1 MPIPCPHFKITIV
14 KRSQGQSAVAGAAY
28 QSGERLF
35 SEYDQKTKFYNKKK
49 ELVHAEIM
57 LPSHAPPGYADRATL
72 WNAVEAVENQWN
84 SQLARRIVLAFP
96 VEVPKEQYLSMIKE
110 YCQEQFVAKGMVA
123 DFAIHD
129 KEDGN
134 PHAHILL
141 TLRAM
146 DEHGKWL
153 PKARKVY
160 DLAENGERIRL
171 SSGNWKCH
179 KENTVD
185 WNDQKY
191 AEIWRHSWETITN
204 RYLEAA
210 GRPERVA
217 LRSFERQGIQQIPTV
232 HLGPAAHQMEKRGVE
247 TFLGNLNRDIRAAN
261 SLMQSIRSAIR
272 GLQRWIADLN
282 EKKQLLLDA
291 LEKAKEPTL
300 SDLLVDYFN
309 LRNEQR
315 SDWSGKAKLKC
326 TVRDFEEVTKPK
338 PSLPRIPIYKKNA
351 GRTFRK
357 GEGSACF
364 FCTPAALFSS
374 PQMCY
379 NSLSIRK
386 RGTRMARNRQNLN
399 IIYISDRVRE
409 ALRPIAS
416 CALTA
421 VVAPMGYGKTTAVRW
436 FLAEQAKAGAVV
448 LQASI
453 YSDNRSIFWKS
464 VQKAFAA
471 AGLTVLEGY
480 DCPADASGAALLL
493 EDLCAA
499 LGGKTPYYLFL
510 DDFHLLGDERVA
522 QFLCRLAYRLPENV
536 HLIVASRNRFLPGEQ
551 VVRLGRRLHRIEA
564 DGLRLNR
571 EELLAYTHRCGV
583 EITAAQAESLL
594 RSCEGWFSAV
604 YLNLHALAERGSLL
618 QPGSDIYAMFTA
630 AMLES
635 LPEKTRGFLAVMGLA
650 DEFTVEMARAVT
662 ALPDAEEV
670 LRALTQQN
678 AFVTRLPD
686 GVSFRF
692 HHMMKECAERLF
704 AQLPAARQTEV
715 WQRYGRWYA
724 QKAQYLHALQAFEHC
739 GDHDAALAVIEADAG
754 DLLASLS
761 PAELLQR
768 LDRCPVEALQRHPLA
783 ILVLM
788 RRMFTWQQI
797 PKMMELKALLEAA
810 VAQHPEWPA
819 AERGNLLGECDLI
832 QSFLFYND
840 ITQMSRLHRSASR
853 QMSRP
858 AVTLRNSGSWTFGSP
873 SVLMMYYR
881 APGELGKE
889 LAEMYECMPHYYKI
903 TNGHGRGAELLMNA
917 EAAYLQGAWEKAAV
931 LLERARADA
940 AGQENMTLCC
950 DFLALRLALCGKGKE
965 GYDFAA
971 KRAALLQKHDG
982 VQVHLLE
989 SIAAYFYAL
998 QGRPEQAPEL
1008 FREHKLGEVSFFGPC
1023 RPMMS
1028 LIEQQVWLA
1037 QGEYVKVI
1045 AHSEGLLRRC
1055 EAMHYGLVGLQARIQ
1070 LAAAQ
1075 LRFDQ
1080 RAEARATLA
1089 AALLDAVQD
1098 DFWVLFVEQYPA
1110 LAPLLEGEDWA
1121 ACEPRLG
1128 PFVARILPAGR
1139 AFAARLGL
1147 RAPARA
1153 PELPLTDRDREL
1165 ARLVAGRC
1173 TNKEIAAAL
1182 YLSEGT
1188 VKQYINQLY
1197 AKLDMGGD
1205 PRTRRARLAEWYQK
1219 NAPRN

>member
-1 MPIPCPHFKITIV
+1 
-14 KRSQGQSAVAGAAY
+14 
-28 QSGERLF
+28 
-35 SEYDQKTKFYNKKK
+35 
-49 ELVHAEIM
+49 
-57 LPSHAPPGYADRATL
+57 
-72 WNAVEAVENQWN
+72 
-84 SQLARRIVLAFP
+84 
-96 VEVPKEQYLSMIKE
+96 
-110 YCQEQFVAKGMVA
+110 
-123 DFAIHD
+123 
-129 KEDGN
+129 
-134 PHAHILL
+134 
-141 TLRAM
+141 
-146 DEHGKWL
+146 
-153 PKARKVY
+153 
-160 DLAENGERIRL
+160 
-171 SSGNWKCH
+171 
-179 KENTVD
+179 
-185 WNDQKY
+185 
-191 AEIWRHSWETITN
+191 
-204 RYLEAA
+204 
-210 GRPERVA
+210 
-217 LRSFERQGIQQIPTV
+217 
-232 HLGPAAHQMEKRGVE
+232 
-247 TFLGNLNRDIRAAN
+247 
-261 SLMQSIRSAIR
+261 
-272 GLQRWIADLN
+272 
-282 EKKQLLLDA
+282 
-291 LEKAKEPTL
+291 
-300 SDLLVDYFN
+300 
-309 LRNEQR
+309 
-315 SDWSGKAKLKC
+315 
-326 TVRDFEEVTKPK
+326 
-338 PSLPRIPIYKKNA
+338 
-351 GRTFRK
+351 
-357 GEGSACF
+357 
-364 FCTPAALFSS
+364 
-374 PQMCY
+374 
-379 NSLSIRK
+379 
-386 RGTRMARNRQNLN
+386 MARNRQNLN
-399 IIYISDRVRE
+399 IIYISDRMRE
-409 ALRPIAS
+409 TLRPIAS

-604 YLNLHALAERGSLL
+604 YLNLHALAERG
-618 QPGSDIYAMFTA
+618 
-630 AMLES
+630 
-635 LPEKTRGFLAVMGLA
+635 
-650 DEFTVEMARAVT
+650 
-662 ALPDAEEV
+662 
-670 LRALTQQN
+670 
-678 AFVTRLPD
+678 
-686 GVSFRF
+686 
-692 HHMMKECAERLF
+692 
-704 AQLPAARQTEV
+704 
-715 WQRYGRWYA
+715 
-724 QKAQYLHALQAFEHC
+724 
-739 GDHDAALAVIEADAG
+739 
-754 DLLASLS
+754 
-761 PAELLQR
+761 
-768 LDRCPVEALQRHPLA
+768 
-783 ILVLM
+783 
-788 RRMFTWQQI
+788 
-797 PKMMELKALLEAA
+797 
-810 VAQHPEWPA
+810 
-819 AERGNLLGECDLI
+819 NLLGECDLI

-903 TNGHGRGAELLMNA
+903 TNGHGRGAELLMDA

-1008 FREHKLGEVSFFGPC
+1008 FREHKLAEVSFFGPC

-1075 LRFDQ
+1075 LRFGQ
-1080 RAEARATLA
+1080 RAEARAALA

-1147 RAPARA
+1147 PAPA

>member
-1 MPIPCPHFKITIV
+1 
-14 KRSQGQSAVAGAAY
+14 
-28 QSGERLF
+28 
-35 SEYDQKTKFYNKKK
+35 
-49 ELVHAEIM
+49 
-57 LPSHAPPGYADRATL
+57 
-72 WNAVEAVENQWN
+72 
-84 SQLARRIVLAFP
+84 
-96 VEVPKEQYLSMIKE
+96 
-110 YCQEQFVAKGMVA
+110 
-123 DFAIHD
+123 
-129 KEDGN
+129 
-134 PHAHILL
+134 
-141 TLRAM
+141 
-146 DEHGKWL
+146 
-153 PKARKVY
+153 
-160 DLAENGERIRL
+160 
-171 SSGNWKCH
+171 
-179 KENTVD
+179 
-185 WNDQKY
+185 
-191 AEIWRHSWETITN
+191 
-204 RYLEAA
+204 
-210 GRPERVA
+210 
-217 LRSFERQGIQQIPTV
+217 
-232 HLGPAAHQMEKRGVE
+232 
-247 TFLGNLNRDIRAAN
+247 
-261 SLMQSIRSAIR
+261 
-272 GLQRWIADLN
+272 
-282 EKKQLLLDA
+282 
-291 LEKAKEPTL
+291 
-300 SDLLVDYFN
+300 
-309 LRNEQR
+309 
-315 SDWSGKAKLKC
+315 
-326 TVRDFEEVTKPK
+326 
-338 PSLPRIPIYKKNA
+338 
-351 GRTFRK
+351 
-357 GEGSACF
+357 
-364 FCTPAALFSS
+364 
-374 PQMCY
+374 
-379 NSLSIRK
+379 
-386 RGTRMARNRQNLN
+386 MARNRQNLN
-399 IIYISDRVRE
+399 IIYISDRMRE
-409 ALRPIAS
+409 TLRPIAS

-551 VVRLGRRLHRIEA
+551 VVRLGRLLHRIEA

-650 DEFTVEMARAVT
+650 DEFTVEKARAVT

-739 GDHDAALAVIEADAG
+739 GDRDAALAVIEADAG
-754 DLLASLS
+754 NLLASLS

-819 AERGNLLGECDLI
+819 TERGNLLGECDLI

-858 AVTLRNSGSWTFGSP
+858 AVTQ
-873 SVLMMYYR
+873 
-881 APGELGKE
+881 
-889 LAEMYECMPHYYKI
+889 I
-903 TNGHGRGAELLMNA
+903 
-917 EAAYLQGAWEKAAV
+917 
-931 LLERARADA
+931 
-940 AGQENMTLCC
+940 
-950 DFLALRLALCGKGKE
+950 
-965 GYDFAA
+965 
-971 KRAALLQKHDG
+971 
-982 VQVHLLE
+982 
-989 SIAAYFYAL
+989 
-998 QGRPEQAPEL
+998 
-1008 FREHKLGEVSFFGPC
+1008 
-1023 RPMMS
+1023 
-1028 LIEQQVWLA
+1028 
-1037 QGEYVKVI
+1037 
-1045 AHSEGLLRRC
+1045 
-1055 EAMHYGLVGLQARIQ
+1055 
-1070 LAAAQ
+1070 
-1075 LRFDQ
+1075 
-1080 RAEARATLA
+1080 
-1089 AALLDAVQD
+1089 
-1098 DFWVLFVEQYPA
+1098 
-1110 LAPLLEGEDWA
+1110 
-1121 ACEPRLG
+1121 
-1128 PFVARILPAGR
+1128 GR
-1139 AFAARLGL
+1139 AH
-1147 RAPARA
+1147 
-1153 PELPLTDRDREL
+1153 
-1165 ARLVAGRC
+1165 V
-1173 TNKEIAAAL
+1173 
-1182 YLSEGT
+1182 
-1188 VKQYINQLY
+1188 
-1197 AKLDMGGD
+1197 
-1205 PRTRRARLAEWYQK
+1205 
-1219 NAPRN
+1219 

>member
-1 MPIPCPHFKITIV
+1 
-14 KRSQGQSAVAGAAY
+14 
-28 QSGERLF
+28 
-35 SEYDQKTKFYNKKK
+35 
-49 ELVHAEIM
+49 
-57 LPSHAPPGYADRATL
+57 
-72 WNAVEAVENQWN
+72 
-84 SQLARRIVLAFP
+84 
-96 VEVPKEQYLSMIKE
+96 
-110 YCQEQFVAKGMVA
+110 
-123 DFAIHD
+123 
-129 KEDGN
+129 
-134 PHAHILL
+134 
-141 TLRAM
+141 
-146 DEHGKWL
+146 
-153 PKARKVY
+153 
-160 DLAENGERIRL
+160 
-171 SSGNWKCH
+171 
-179 KENTVD
+179 
-185 WNDQKY
+185 
-191 AEIWRHSWETITN
+191 
-204 RYLEAA
+204 
-210 GRPERVA
+210 
-217 LRSFERQGIQQIPTV
+217 
-232 HLGPAAHQMEKRGVE
+232 
-247 TFLGNLNRDIRAAN
+247 
-261 SLMQSIRSAIR
+261 
-272 GLQRWIADLN
+272 
-282 EKKQLLLDA
+282 
-291 LEKAKEPTL
+291 
-300 SDLLVDYFN
+300 
-309 LRNEQR
+309 
-315 SDWSGKAKLKC
+315 
-326 TVRDFEEVTKPK
+326 
-338 PSLPRIPIYKKNA
+338 
-351 GRTFRK
+351 
-357 GEGSACF
+357 
-364 FCTPAALFSS
+364 
-374 PQMCY
+374 MCY

-399 IIYISDRVRE
+399 IIYISDRMRE
-409 ALRPIAS
+409 TLRPIAS

-618 QPGSDIYAMFTA
+618 QLGSDIYAMFTA

-739 GDHDAALAVIEADAG
+739 GDRDAALAVIEADAG

-761 PAELLQR
+761 P
-768 LDRCPVEALQRHPLA
+768 
-783 ILVLM
+783 
-788 RRMFTWQQI
+788 
-797 PKMMELKALLEAA
+797 
-810 VAQHPEWPA
+810 

-903 TNGHGRGAELLMNA
+903 TNGHGQGAELLMDA

-1008 FREHKLGEVSFFGPC
+1008 FREHKLAEVSFFGPC

-1075 LRFDQ
+1075 LRFGQ
-1080 RAEARATLA
+1080 RADARAALA

-1121 ACEPRLG
+1121 VCEPRLG
-1128 PFVARILPAGR
+1128 PFMARILPAGR

-1147 RAPARA
+1147 PAPA

>member
-1 MPIPCPHFKITIV
+1 ML
-14 KRSQGQSAVAGAAY
+14 R
-28 QSGERLF
+28 
-35 SEYDQKTKFYNKKK
+35 QK
-49 ELVHAEIM
+49 
-57 LPSHAPPGYADRATL
+57 
-72 WNAVEAVENQWN
+72 
-84 SQLARRIVLAFP
+84 
-96 VEVPKEQYLSMIKE
+96 
-110 YCQEQFVAKGMVA
+110 
-123 DFAIHD
+123 
-129 KEDGN
+129 
-134 PHAHILL
+134 
-141 TLRAM
+141 
-146 DEHGKWL
+146 
-153 PKARKVY
+153 
-160 DLAENGERIRL
+160 
-171 SSGNWKCH
+171 
-179 KENTVD
+179 
-185 WNDQKY
+185 
-191 AEIWRHSWETITN
+191 
-204 RYLEAA
+204 
-210 GRPERVA
+210 PE
-217 LRSFERQGIQQIPTV
+217 
-232 HLGPAAHQMEKRGVE
+232 
-247 TFLGNLNRDIRAAN
+247 
-261 SLMQSIRSAIR
+261 
-272 GLQRWIADLN
+272 
-282 EKKQLLLDA
+282 
-291 LEKAKEPTL
+291 
-300 SDLLVDYFN
+300 
-309 LRNEQR
+309 
-315 SDWSGKAKLKC
+315 
-326 TVRDFEEVTKPK
+326 
-338 PSLPRIPIYKKNA
+338 
-351 GRTFRK
+351 
-357 GEGSACF
+357 
-364 FCTPAALFSS
+364 
-374 PQMCY
+374 
-379 NSLSIRK
+379 
-386 RGTRMARNRQNLN
+386 LN
-399 IIYISDRVRE
+399 IIYISERMRHSLQPVAR
-409 ALRPIAS
+409 S
-416 CALTA
+416 SLTA
-421 VVAPMGYGKTTAVRW
+421 VVAPMGYGKTTAINWYLNERGR
-436 FLAEQAKAGAVV
+436 EGAAV
-448 LQASI
+448 LRVSI
-453 YSDNRSIFWKS
+453 YSANRAIFWKS
-464 VQKAFAA
+464 LQKAFAQ

-480 DCPADASGAALLL
+480 ECPTDASGAALLL
-493 EDLCAA
+493 DDLCTA
-499 LGGKTPYYLFL
+499 LAGERETYLFL
-510 DDFHLLGDERVA
+510 DDFHLLRDEQA
-522 QFLCRLAYRLPENV
+522 AAFLCALANRLPGNA
-536 HLIVASRNRFLPGEQ
+536 HLVVASRNDFLPQGEIL
-551 VVRLGRRLHRIEA
+551 RLGQRLHRVGA
-564 DGLRLNR
+564 DQLRLN
-571 EELLAYTHRCGV
+571 EKELSAYVRRCGM
-583 EITAAQAESLL
+583 ELTEPQRETLL
-594 RSCEGWFSAV
+594 HSCEGWFSAI
-604 YLNLHALAERGSLL
+604 YLNLHALAERGTLL
-618 QPGSDIYAMFTA
+618 PTSSDIYAMFTA
-630 AMLES
+630 AMIES
-635 LPEKTRGFLAVMGLA
+635 LPPQRQEFLAVMGLA
-650 DEFTVEMARAVT
+650 DEFTVEMASAVT
-662 ALPDAEEV
+662 RMPDAEQV
-670 LRALTQQN
+670 LLALTRQN

-686 GVSFRF
+686 GESFRF

-704 AQLPAARQTEV
+704 AQLLAPRQAAV
-715 WQRYGRWYA
+715 WERYGRWYEA
-724 QKAQYLHALQAFEHC
+724 RRQYLPALRAYEKC
-739 GDHDAALAVIEADAG
+739 GDYDAALRVIEEDAG
-754 DLLASLS
+754 ILLASLG
-761 PAELLQR
+761 PAELLER
-768 LDRCPVEALQRHPLA
+768 LGRCPVDALKRHPLA

-903 TNGHGRGAELLMNA
+903 TNGHGQGAELLMDA
-917 EAAYLQGAWEKAAV
+917 EAAYLQGAWEKATV

-1008 FREHKLGEVSFFGPC
+1008 FREHKLAEVSFFGPC

-1055 EAMHYGLVGLQARIQ
+1055 EAMHYGLVGLQTRIQ

-1075 LRFDQ
+1075 LRFGQ
-1080 RAEARATLA
+1080 RAEARAALA

-1147 RAPARA
+1147 PAPA

-1219 NAPRN
+1219 NALRN

>member
-1 MPIPCPHFKITIV
+1 ML
-14 KRSQGQSAVAGAAY
+14 R
-28 QSGERLF
+28 
-35 SEYDQKTKFYNKKK
+35 QK
-49 ELVHAEIM
+49 
-57 LPSHAPPGYADRATL
+57 
-72 WNAVEAVENQWN
+72 
-84 SQLARRIVLAFP
+84 
-96 VEVPKEQYLSMIKE
+96 
-110 YCQEQFVAKGMVA
+110 
-123 DFAIHD
+123 
-129 KEDGN
+129 
-134 PHAHILL
+134 
-141 TLRAM
+141 
-146 DEHGKWL
+146 
-153 PKARKVY
+153 
-160 DLAENGERIRL
+160 
-171 SSGNWKCH
+171 
-179 KENTVD
+179 
-185 WNDQKY
+185 
-191 AEIWRHSWETITN
+191 
-204 RYLEAA
+204 
-210 GRPERVA
+210 PE
-217 LRSFERQGIQQIPTV
+217 
-232 HLGPAAHQMEKRGVE
+232 
-247 TFLGNLNRDIRAAN
+247 
-261 SLMQSIRSAIR
+261 
-272 GLQRWIADLN
+272 
-282 EKKQLLLDA
+282 
-291 LEKAKEPTL
+291 
-300 SDLLVDYFN
+300 
-309 LRNEQR
+309 
-315 SDWSGKAKLKC
+315 
-326 TVRDFEEVTKPK
+326 
-338 PSLPRIPIYKKNA
+338 
-351 GRTFRK
+351 
-357 GEGSACF
+357 
-364 FCTPAALFSS
+364 
-374 PQMCY
+374 
-379 NSLSIRK
+379 
-386 RGTRMARNRQNLN
+386 LN
-399 IIYISDRVRE
+399 IIYISERMRHSLQPVAR
-409 ALRPIAS
+409 S
-416 CALTA
+416 SLTA
-421 VVAPMGYGKTTAVRW
+421 VVAPMGYGKTTAINWYLNERGR
-436 FLAEQAKAGAVV
+436 EGAAV
-448 LQASI
+448 LRVSI
-453 YSDNRSIFWKS
+453 YSANRAIFWKS
-464 VQKAFAA
+464 LQKAFAQ

-480 DCPADASGAALLL
+480 ECPTDASGAALLL
-493 EDLCAA
+493 DDLCTA
-499 LGGKTPYYLFL
+499 LAGEREIDLFL
-510 DDFHLLGDERVA
+510 DDFHLLRDEQA
-522 QFLCRLAYRLPENV
+522 AAFLCALANRLPGNA
-536 HLIVASRNRFLPGEQ
+536 HLVVASRNDFLPQGEIL
-551 VVRLGRRLHRIEA
+551 RLGQRLHRVGA
-564 DGLRLNR
+564 DQLRLN
-571 EELLAYTHRCGV
+571 EKELSAYVRRCGM
-583 EITAAQAESLL
+583 ELTEPQRETLL
-594 RSCEGWFSAV
+594 RSCEGWFSAI
-604 YLNLHALAERGSLL
+604 YLNLHALAERGTLL
-618 QPGSDIYAMFTA
+618 PTSSDIYAMFTA
-630 AMLES
+630 AMIES
-635 LPEKTRGFLAVMGLA
+635 LSPQRQEFLAVMGLA
-650 DEFTVEMARAVT
+650 DEFTVEMASAVT
-662 ALPDAEEV
+662 RMPDAEQV
-670 LRALTQQN
+670 LLALTRQN

-686 GVSFRF
+686 GESFRF

-704 AQLPAARQTEV
+704 AQLPAPQQAAV
-715 WQRYGRWYA
+715 WERYGRWYEA
-724 QKAQYLHALQAFEHC
+724 RRQYLPALRAYEKC
-739 GDHDAALAVIEADAG
+739 GDYDAALHVIEEDAG
-754 DLLASLS
+754 ILLASLG
-761 PAELLQR
+761 PAELLER
-768 LDRCPVEALQRHPLA
+768 LGRCPVDALKRHPLA

-853 QMSRP
+853 QMSRS

-903 TNGHGRGAELLMNA
+903 TNGHGRGAELLMDA

-965 GYDFAA
+965 EYDFAA

-1008 FREHKLGEVSFFGPC
+1008 FREHKLAEVSFFGPC

-1075 LRFDQ
+1075 LRFGQ
-1080 RAEARATLA
+1080 WAEARATLA

-1121 ACEPRLG
+1121 VCELRLG

-1147 RAPARA
+1147 PAPA

-1165 ARLVAGRC
+1165 ACLVAGRC

>member
-1 MPIPCPHFKITIV
+1 
-14 KRSQGQSAVAGAAY
+14 
-28 QSGERLF
+28 
-35 SEYDQKTKFYNKKK
+35 
-49 ELVHAEIM
+49 
-57 LPSHAPPGYADRATL
+57 
-72 WNAVEAVENQWN
+72 
-84 SQLARRIVLAFP
+84 
-96 VEVPKEQYLSMIKE
+96 
-110 YCQEQFVAKGMVA
+110 
-123 DFAIHD
+123 
-129 KEDGN
+129 
-134 PHAHILL
+134 
-141 TLRAM
+141 
-146 DEHGKWL
+146 
-153 PKARKVY
+153 
-160 DLAENGERIRL
+160 
-171 SSGNWKCH
+171 
-179 KENTVD
+179 
-185 WNDQKY
+185 
-191 AEIWRHSWETITN
+191 
-204 RYLEAA
+204 
-210 GRPERVA
+210 
-217 LRSFERQGIQQIPTV
+217 
-232 HLGPAAHQMEKRGVE
+232 
-247 TFLGNLNRDIRAAN
+247 
-261 SLMQSIRSAIR
+261 
-272 GLQRWIADLN
+272 
-282 EKKQLLLDA
+282 
-291 LEKAKEPTL
+291 
-300 SDLLVDYFN
+300 
-309 LRNEQR
+309 
-315 SDWSGKAKLKC
+315 
-326 TVRDFEEVTKPK
+326 
-338 PSLPRIPIYKKNA
+338 
-351 GRTFRK
+351 
-357 GEGSACF
+357 
-364 FCTPAALFSS
+364 
-374 PQMCY
+374 
-379 NSLSIRK
+379 
-386 RGTRMARNRQNLN
+386 MARNRQNLN
-399 IIYISDRVRE
+399 IIYISDRMRE
-409 ALRPIAS
+409 TLRPIAF

-499 LGGKTPYYLFL
+499 LDGKTPYYLFL

-618 QPGSDIYAMFTA
+618 QPGPDIYAMFTA

-739 GDHDAALAVIEADAG
+739 GDRDAALAVIEADAG

-840 ITQMSRLHRSASR
+840 ITQMSCLHRSASR

-903 TNGHGRGAELLMNA
+903 TNGHGRGAELLMDA

-965 GYDFAA
+965 GVRFCRQARRPAA
-971 KRAALLQKHDG
+971 KARRGAGASAGKHRRLFLRFAGQAGAGPGAVPGAQAGRGELLWALPPHDVPHRAAGLAGAGG
-982 VQVHLLE
+982 VREGDRPQRGP
-989 SIAAYFYAL
+989 AAPVRGHAL
-998 QGRPEQAPEL
+998 RSG
-1008 FREHKLGEVSFFGPC
+1008 GPAG
-1023 RPMMS
+1023 PHP
-1028 LIEQQVWLA
+1028 A
-1037 QGEYVKVI
+1037 G
-1045 AHSEGLLRRC
+1045 G
-1055 EAMHYGLVGLQARIQ
+1055 G
-1070 LAAAQ
+1070 
-1075 LRFDQ
+1075 
-1080 RAEARATLA
+1080 A
-1089 AALLDAVQD
+1089 AAL
-1098 DFWVLFVEQYPA
+1098 
-1110 LAPLLEGEDWA
+1110 
-1121 ACEPRLG
+1121 R
-1128 PFVARILPAGR
+1128 PAGR
-1139 AFAARLGL
+1139 GPG
-1147 RAPARA
+1147 RAGSGF
-1153 PELPLTDRDREL
+1153 
-1165 ARLVAGRC
+1165 AGRC
-1173 TNKEIAAAL
+1173 AGRFLGALCGAVSRSGPPAGRGGLGRVRATSGALRGPHPARRPGLCRPAGPARPRAGAAPDRPRPGAGP
-1182 YLSEGT
+1182 S
-1188 VKQYINQLY
+1188 
-1197 AKLDMGGD
+1197 GGRAVHQQGD
-1205 PRTRRARLAEWYQK
+1205 RRRPLPLRRHGEAVHQPAVRKAGYGRRPPHPPRPPGRVVPEKRPPELTK
-1219 NAPRN
+1219 N

>member
-1 MPIPCPHFKITIV
+1 
-14 KRSQGQSAVAGAAY
+14 
-28 QSGERLF
+28 
-35 SEYDQKTKFYNKKK
+35 
-49 ELVHAEIM
+49 
-57 LPSHAPPGYADRATL
+57 
-72 WNAVEAVENQWN
+72 
-84 SQLARRIVLAFP
+84 
-96 VEVPKEQYLSMIKE
+96 
-110 YCQEQFVAKGMVA
+110 
-123 DFAIHD
+123 
-129 KEDGN
+129 
-134 PHAHILL
+134 
-141 TLRAM
+141 
-146 DEHGKWL
+146 
-153 PKARKVY
+153 
-160 DLAENGERIRL
+160 
-171 SSGNWKCH
+171 
-179 KENTVD
+179 
-185 WNDQKY
+185 
-191 AEIWRHSWETITN
+191 
-204 RYLEAA
+204 
-210 GRPERVA
+210 
-217 LRSFERQGIQQIPTV
+217 
-232 HLGPAAHQMEKRGVE
+232 
-247 TFLGNLNRDIRAAN
+247 
-261 SLMQSIRSAIR
+261 
-272 GLQRWIADLN
+272 
-282 EKKQLLLDA
+282 
-291 LEKAKEPTL
+291 
-300 SDLLVDYFN
+300 
-309 LRNEQR
+309 
-315 SDWSGKAKLKC
+315 
-326 TVRDFEEVTKPK
+326 
-338 PSLPRIPIYKKNA
+338 
-351 GRTFRK
+351 
-357 GEGSACF
+357 
-364 FCTPAALFSS
+364 
-374 PQMCY
+374 MCY

-399 IIYISDRVRE
+399 IIYISDRMRE
-409 ALRPIAS
+409 TLRPIAS

-480 DCPADASGAALLL
+480 DCPADASDAALLL

-618 QPGSDIYAMFTA
+618 QPGPDIYAMFTA

-650 DEFTVEMARAVT
+650 DEFTVEMAQAVT

-739 GDHDAALAVIEADAG
+739 GDRDAALAVIEADAG

-819 AERGNLLGECDLI
+819 AERGNLL
-832 QSFLFYND
+832 
-840 ITQMSRLHRSASR
+840 
-853 QMSRP
+853 
-858 AVTLRNSGSWTFGSP
+858 
-873 SVLMMYYR
+873 
-881 APGELGKE
+881 
-889 LAEMYECMPHYYKI
+889 
-903 TNGHGRGAELLMNA
+903 
-917 EAAYLQGAWEKAAV
+917 GAWEKAAV

-1008 FREHKLGEVSFFGPC
+1008 FREHKLAEVSFFGPC

-1075 LRFDQ
+1075 LHFGQ
-1080 RAEARATLA
+1080 RAEARAALA

-1110 LAPLLEGEDWA
+1110 LAPLLEEEDWA
-1121 ACEPRLG
+1121 VCEPRLG

-1139 AFAARLGL
+1139 AFAVRLGL
-1147 RAPARA
+1147 PAPA

>member
-1 MPIPCPHFKITIV
+1 
-14 KRSQGQSAVAGAAY
+14 
-28 QSGERLF
+28 
-35 SEYDQKTKFYNKKK
+35 
-49 ELVHAEIM
+49 
-57 LPSHAPPGYADRATL
+57 
-72 WNAVEAVENQWN
+72 
-84 SQLARRIVLAFP
+84 
-96 VEVPKEQYLSMIKE
+96 
-110 YCQEQFVAKGMVA
+110 
-123 DFAIHD
+123 
-129 KEDGN
+129 
-134 PHAHILL
+134 
-141 TLRAM
+141 
-146 DEHGKWL
+146 
-153 PKARKVY
+153 
-160 DLAENGERIRL
+160 
-171 SSGNWKCH
+171 
-179 KENTVD
+179 
-185 WNDQKY
+185 
-191 AEIWRHSWETITN
+191 
-204 RYLEAA
+204 
-210 GRPERVA
+210 
-217 LRSFERQGIQQIPTV
+217 
-232 HLGPAAHQMEKRGVE
+232 
-247 TFLGNLNRDIRAAN
+247 
-261 SLMQSIRSAIR
+261 
-272 GLQRWIADLN
+272 
-282 EKKQLLLDA
+282 
-291 LEKAKEPTL
+291 
-300 SDLLVDYFN
+300 
-309 LRNEQR
+309 
-315 SDWSGKAKLKC
+315 
-326 TVRDFEEVTKPK
+326 
-338 PSLPRIPIYKKNA
+338 
-351 GRTFRK
+351 
-357 GEGSACF
+357 
-364 FCTPAALFSS
+364 
-374 PQMCY
+374 
-379 NSLSIRK
+379 
-386 RGTRMARNRQNLN
+386 MARNRQNLN
-399 IIYISDRVRE
+399 IIYISDRMRE
-409 ALRPIAS
+409 TLRPIAS

-551 VVRLGRRLHRIEA
+551 VVRLGRRLHHIEA

-724 QKAQYLHALQAFEHC
+724 RKAQYLHALQAFEHC

-903 TNGHGRGAELLMNA
+903 TNGHGQGAELLMDA

-971 KRAALLQKHDG
+971 KRRPAAKARRGAGASAGEH
-982 VQVHLLE
+982 
-989 SIAAYFYAL
+989 
-998 QGRPEQAPEL
+998 RRL
-1008 FREHKLGEVSFFGPC
+1008 F
-1023 RPMMS
+1023 
-1028 LIEQQVWLA
+1028 
-1037 QGEYVKVI
+1037 
-1045 AHSEGLLRRC
+1045 
-1055 EAMHYGLVGLQARIQ
+1055 
-1070 LAAAQ
+1070 
-1075 LRFDQ
+1075 LRFAGQAGAGPGAVPGAQAGRGELLWALPPHDVPHRAAGLAGAGGVREGDCPQ
-1080 RAEARATLA
+1080 RGPAAPVRGHALRSGGPADPHPAGGGA
-1089 AALLDAVQD
+1089 AAL
-1098 DFWVLFVEQYPA
+1098 
-1110 LAPLLEGEDWA
+1110 
-1121 ACEPRLG
+1121 R
-1128 PFVARILPAGR
+1128 PAGR
-1139 AFAARLGL
+1139 GPG
-1147 RAPARA
+1147 RAGSGF
-1153 PELPLTDRDREL
+1153 
-1165 ARLVAGRC
+1165 AGRC
-1173 TNKEIAAAL
+1173 AGRFLGALCGAVSRSDPPAGRGGLGRVRAASGAL
-1182 YLSEGT
+1182 RGPHPARRPGLCRPAGPARPRAGAAPDRPRPGAGPS
-1188 VKQYINQLY
+1188 
-1197 AKLDMGGD
+1197 GGRAVHQQGD
-1205 PRTRRARLAEWYQK
+1205 RCRPLPLRRHGEAVHQPAVRKAGYGRRPPHPPRPLGRVVPEKRPPELTK
-1219 NAPRN
+1219 N

>member
-1 MPIPCPHFKITIV
+1 
-14 KRSQGQSAVAGAAY
+14 
-28 QSGERLF
+28 
-35 SEYDQKTKFYNKKK
+35 
-49 ELVHAEIM
+49 
-57 LPSHAPPGYADRATL
+57 
-72 WNAVEAVENQWN
+72 
-84 SQLARRIVLAFP
+84 
-96 VEVPKEQYLSMIKE
+96 
-110 YCQEQFVAKGMVA
+110 
-123 DFAIHD
+123 
-129 KEDGN
+129 
-134 PHAHILL
+134 
-141 TLRAM
+141 
-146 DEHGKWL
+146 
-153 PKARKVY
+153 
-160 DLAENGERIRL
+160 
-171 SSGNWKCH
+171 
-179 KENTVD
+179 
-185 WNDQKY
+185 
-191 AEIWRHSWETITN
+191 
-204 RYLEAA
+204 
-210 GRPERVA
+210 
-217 LRSFERQGIQQIPTV
+217 
-232 HLGPAAHQMEKRGVE
+232 
-247 TFLGNLNRDIRAAN
+247 
-261 SLMQSIRSAIR
+261 
-272 GLQRWIADLN
+272 
-282 EKKQLLLDA
+282 
-291 LEKAKEPTL
+291 
-300 SDLLVDYFN
+300 
-309 LRNEQR
+309 
-315 SDWSGKAKLKC
+315 
-326 TVRDFEEVTKPK
+326 
-338 PSLPRIPIYKKNA
+338 
-351 GRTFRK
+351 
-357 GEGSACF
+357 
-364 FCTPAALFSS
+364 
-374 PQMCY
+374 
-379 NSLSIRK
+379 
-386 RGTRMARNRQNLN
+386 MARNRQNLN
-399 IIYISDRVRE
+399 IIYISDRMRE
-409 ALRPIAS
+409 TLRPIAS

-604 YLNLHALAERGSLL
+604 YLNLHALTERGSLL

-739 GDHDAALAVIEADAG
+739 GDRDAALAVIVADAG
-754 DLLASLS
+754 NLLASLN

-788 RRMFTWQQI
+788 RRMFTCQQI

-810 VAQHPEWPA
+810 VREHPELPA
-819 AERGNLLGECDLI
+819 QERGNLLGECDLI
-832 QSFLFYND
+832 LSFLMYND

-853 QMSRP
+853 QMTRP

-881 APGELGKE
+881 TPGELGKE

-903 TNGHGRGAELLMNA
+903 TQGHGQGAELVMDA
-917 EAAYLQGAWEKAAV
+917 EAAFMQGHFERAV
-931 LLERARADA
+931 LLLERARVRA
-940 AGQENMTLCC
+940 ASCGQENMALCC
-950 DFLALRLALCGKGKE
+950 DFLALRLSLCGQAGE
-965 GYDFAA
+965 PFDFEAR
-971 KRAALLQKHDG
+971 RAALLQRHDA
-982 VQVHLLE
+982 VLLHLLE
-989 SIAAYFYAL
+989 SIEAYYYAL
-998 QGRPEQAPEL
+998 LGRTDAVPEV
-1008 FREHKLGEVSFFGPC
+1008 FREHRLASVSYFALC
-1023 RPMMS
+1023 RPMMEM
-1028 LIEQQVWLA
+1028 IELQVWLA
-1037 QGEYVKVI
+1037 QGQAVKVL
-1045 AHSEGLLRRC
+1045 ARC
-1055 EAMHYGLVGLQARIQ
+1055 EELLAACQRFHYGLVALHVRVQM
-1070 LAAAQ
+1070 AAAYGLYGQ
-1075 LRFDQ
+1075 P
-1080 RAEARATLA
+1080 AEARAALEQALA
-1089 AALLDAVQD
+1089 EAAPDG
-1098 DFWVLFVEQYPA
+1098 FWMPLAENYRY
-1110 LAPLLEGEDWA
+1110 LAPLLAQGGWGSAQPLVERAIALGQRYEARCAQLNGSADRPAIA
-1121 ACEPRLG
+1121 AALTEK
-1128 PFVARILPAGR
+1128 
-1139 AFAARLGL
+1139 
-1147 RAPARA
+1147 
-1153 PELPLTDRDREL
+1153 ELAL
-1165 ARLVAGRC
+1165 ARLVAQRR
-1173 TNKEIAAAL
+1173 TNKEIAETL
-1182 YLSEGT
+1182 HLSEGT

-1197 AKLDMGGD
+1197 AKLEIGGAV
-1205 PRTRRARLAEWYQK
+1205 RTKRAQLAALFGTNY
-1219 NAPRN
+1219 

>member
-1 MPIPCPHFKITIV
+1 
-14 KRSQGQSAVAGAAY
+14 
-28 QSGERLF
+28 
-35 SEYDQKTKFYNKKK
+35 
-49 ELVHAEIM
+49 
-57 LPSHAPPGYADRATL
+57 
-72 WNAVEAVENQWN
+72 
-84 SQLARRIVLAFP
+84 
-96 VEVPKEQYLSMIKE
+96 
-110 YCQEQFVAKGMVA
+110 
-123 DFAIHD
+123 
-129 KEDGN
+129 
-134 PHAHILL
+134 
-141 TLRAM
+141 
-146 DEHGKWL
+146 
-153 PKARKVY
+153 
-160 DLAENGERIRL
+160 
-171 SSGNWKCH
+171 
-179 KENTVD
+179 
-185 WNDQKY
+185 
-191 AEIWRHSWETITN
+191 
-204 RYLEAA
+204 
-210 GRPERVA
+210 
-217 LRSFERQGIQQIPTV
+217 
-232 HLGPAAHQMEKRGVE
+232 
-247 TFLGNLNRDIRAAN
+247 
-261 SLMQSIRSAIR
+261 
-272 GLQRWIADLN
+272 
-282 EKKQLLLDA
+282 
-291 LEKAKEPTL
+291 
-300 SDLLVDYFN
+300 
-309 LRNEQR
+309 
-315 SDWSGKAKLKC
+315 
-326 TVRDFEEVTKPK
+326 
-338 PSLPRIPIYKKNA
+338 
-351 GRTFRK
+351 
-357 GEGSACF
+357 
-364 FCTPAALFSS
+364 
-374 PQMCY
+374 MCY

-399 IIYISDRVRE
+399 IIYISDRMRE
-409 ALRPIAS
+409 TLRPIAS

-618 QPGSDIYAMFTA
+618 QPGPDIYAMFTA

-739 GDHDAALAVIEADAG
+739 GDRDAALAVIEADAG

-903 TNGHGRGAELLMNA
+903 TNGHGRGAELLMDA

-971 KRAALLQKHDG
+971 KRAALL
-982 VQVHLLE
+982 
-989 SIAAYFYAL
+989 
-998 QGRPEQAPEL
+998 
-1008 FREHKLGEVSFFGPC
+1008 
-1023 RPMMS
+1023 
-1028 LIEQQVWLA
+1028 
-1037 QGEYVKVI
+1037 
-1045 AHSEGLLRRC
+1045 RRC

-1075 LRFDQ
+1075 LRFGQ
-1080 RAEARATLA
+1080 RAEARAALA

-1121 ACEPRLG
+1121 VCEPRLG

-1139 AFAARLGL
+1139 AFAVRLGL
-1147 RAPARA
+1147 PAPA

>member
-1 MPIPCPHFKITIV
+1 
-14 KRSQGQSAVAGAAY
+14 
-28 QSGERLF
+28 
-35 SEYDQKTKFYNKKK
+35 
-49 ELVHAEIM
+49 
-57 LPSHAPPGYADRATL
+57 
-72 WNAVEAVENQWN
+72 
-84 SQLARRIVLAFP
+84 
-96 VEVPKEQYLSMIKE
+96 
-110 YCQEQFVAKGMVA
+110 
-123 DFAIHD
+123 
-129 KEDGN
+129 
-134 PHAHILL
+134 
-141 TLRAM
+141 
-146 DEHGKWL
+146 
-153 PKARKVY
+153 
-160 DLAENGERIRL
+160 
-171 SSGNWKCH
+171 
-179 KENTVD
+179 
-185 WNDQKY
+185 
-191 AEIWRHSWETITN
+191 
-204 RYLEAA
+204 
-210 GRPERVA
+210 
-217 LRSFERQGIQQIPTV
+217 
-232 HLGPAAHQMEKRGVE
+232 
-247 TFLGNLNRDIRAAN
+247 
-261 SLMQSIRSAIR
+261 
-272 GLQRWIADLN
+272 
-282 EKKQLLLDA
+282 
-291 LEKAKEPTL
+291 
-300 SDLLVDYFN
+300 
-309 LRNEQR
+309 
-315 SDWSGKAKLKC
+315 
-326 TVRDFEEVTKPK
+326 
-338 PSLPRIPIYKKNA
+338 
-351 GRTFRK
+351 
-357 GEGSACF
+357 
-364 FCTPAALFSS
+364 
-374 PQMCY
+374 
-379 NSLSIRK
+379 
-386 RGTRMARNRQNLN
+386 MARNRQNLN
-399 IIYISDRVRE
+399 IIYISDRMRE
-409 ALRPIAS
+409 TLRPIAS

-551 VVRLGRRLHRIEA
+551 VVRLGR
-564 DGLRLNR
+564 
-571 EELLAYTHRCGV
+571 
-583 EITAAQAESLL
+583 
-594 RSCEGWFSAV
+594 
-604 YLNLHALAERGSLL
+604 GSLL

-739 GDHDAALAVIEADAG
+739 GDRDAALAVIEADAG
-754 DLLASLS
+754 NLLASLS

-903 TNGHGRGAELLMNA
+903 TNGHGRGAELLMDA

-931 LLERARADA
+931 LLERARANA
-940 AGQENMTLCC
+940 TGQENMTLCC

-998 QGRPEQAPEL
+998 QGRPKQAPEL
-1008 FREHKLGEVSFFGPC
+1008 FREHKLAEVSFFGPC
-1023 RPMMS
+1023 RPMMT

-1075 LRFDQ
+1075 LRFGQ
-1080 RAEARATLA
+1080 RAEARAALA

-1121 ACEPRLG
+1121 VCEPRLG

-1147 RAPARA
+1147 PAPAPA

>member
-1 MPIPCPHFKITIV
+1 
-14 KRSQGQSAVAGAAY
+14 
-28 QSGERLF
+28 
-35 SEYDQKTKFYNKKK
+35 
-49 ELVHAEIM
+49 
-57 LPSHAPPGYADRATL
+57 
-72 WNAVEAVENQWN
+72 
-84 SQLARRIVLAFP
+84 
-96 VEVPKEQYLSMIKE
+96 
-110 YCQEQFVAKGMVA
+110 
-123 DFAIHD
+123 
-129 KEDGN
+129 
-134 PHAHILL
+134 
-141 TLRAM
+141 
-146 DEHGKWL
+146 
-153 PKARKVY
+153 
-160 DLAENGERIRL
+160 
-171 SSGNWKCH
+171 
-179 KENTVD
+179 
-185 WNDQKY
+185 
-191 AEIWRHSWETITN
+191 
-204 RYLEAA
+204 
-210 GRPERVA
+210 
-217 LRSFERQGIQQIPTV
+217 
-232 HLGPAAHQMEKRGVE
+232 
-247 TFLGNLNRDIRAAN
+247 
-261 SLMQSIRSAIR
+261 
-272 GLQRWIADLN
+272 
-282 EKKQLLLDA
+282 
-291 LEKAKEPTL
+291 
-300 SDLLVDYFN
+300 
-309 LRNEQR
+309 
-315 SDWSGKAKLKC
+315 
-326 TVRDFEEVTKPK
+326 
-338 PSLPRIPIYKKNA
+338 
-351 GRTFRK
+351 
-357 GEGSACF
+357 
-364 FCTPAALFSS
+364 
-374 PQMCY
+374 
-379 NSLSIRK
+379 
-386 RGTRMARNRQNLN
+386 MARNRQNLN
-399 IIYISDRVRE
+399 IIYISDRMRE
-409 ALRPIAS
+409 TLRPIAS

-464 VQKAFAA
+464 VQKAFTA

-650 DEFTVEMARAVT
+650 DEFMVEMARAVT

-715 WQRYGRWYA
+715 WQRYGCWYA

-739 GDHDAALAVIEADAG
+739 GDRDAALAVIEADAG

-819 AERGNLLGECDLI
+819 AERG
-832 QSFLFYND
+832 
-840 ITQMSRLHRSASR
+840 
-853 QMSRP
+853 
-858 AVTLRNSGSWTFGSP
+858 
-873 SVLMMYYR
+873 
-881 APGELGKE
+881 KE

-903 TNGHGRGAELLMNA
+903 TNGHGRGAELLMDA
-917 EAAYLQGAWEKAAV
+917 EATYLQGAWEKAAV

-1075 LRFDQ
+1075 LHFGQ
-1080 RAEARATLA
+1080 RAEARAALA

-1121 ACEPRLG
+1121 VCEPRLG

-1147 RAPARA
+1147 PAPTPA

>member
-1 MPIPCPHFKITIV
+1 
-14 KRSQGQSAVAGAAY
+14 
-28 QSGERLF
+28 
-35 SEYDQKTKFYNKKK
+35 
-49 ELVHAEIM
+49 
-57 LPSHAPPGYADRATL
+57 
-72 WNAVEAVENQWN
+72 
-84 SQLARRIVLAFP
+84 
-96 VEVPKEQYLSMIKE
+96 
-110 YCQEQFVAKGMVA
+110 
-123 DFAIHD
+123 
-129 KEDGN
+129 
-134 PHAHILL
+134 
-141 TLRAM
+141 
-146 DEHGKWL
+146 
-153 PKARKVY
+153 
-160 DLAENGERIRL
+160 
-171 SSGNWKCH
+171 
-179 KENTVD
+179 
-185 WNDQKY
+185 
-191 AEIWRHSWETITN
+191 
-204 RYLEAA
+204 
-210 GRPERVA
+210 
-217 LRSFERQGIQQIPTV
+217 
-232 HLGPAAHQMEKRGVE
+232 
-247 TFLGNLNRDIRAAN
+247 
-261 SLMQSIRSAIR
+261 
-272 GLQRWIADLN
+272 
-282 EKKQLLLDA
+282 
-291 LEKAKEPTL
+291 
-300 SDLLVDYFN
+300 
-309 LRNEQR
+309 
-315 SDWSGKAKLKC
+315 
-326 TVRDFEEVTKPK
+326 
-338 PSLPRIPIYKKNA
+338 
-351 GRTFRK
+351 
-357 GEGSACF
+357 
-364 FCTPAALFSS
+364 
-374 PQMCY
+374 
-379 NSLSIRK
+379 
-386 RGTRMARNRQNLN
+386 MARNRQNLN
-399 IIYISDRVRE
+399 IIYISDRMRE
-409 ALRPIAS
+409 TLRPIAS

-480 DCPADASGAALLL
+480 DCPADASDAALLL

-618 QPGSDIYAMFTA
+618 QPGPDIYAMFTA

-650 DEFTVEMARAVT
+650 DEFTVEMAQAVT

-739 GDHDAALAVIEADAG
+739 GDRDAALAVIEADAG

-819 AERGNLLGECDLI
+819 AERGNLL
-832 QSFLFYND
+832 
-840 ITQMSRLHRSASR
+840 
-853 QMSRP
+853 
-858 AVTLRNSGSWTFGSP
+858 
-873 SVLMMYYR
+873 
-881 APGELGKE
+881 
-889 LAEMYECMPHYYKI
+889 
-903 TNGHGRGAELLMNA
+903 
-917 EAAYLQGAWEKAAV
+917 GAWEKAAV

-1008 FREHKLGEVSFFGPC
+1008 FREHKLAEVSFFGPC

-1075 LRFDQ
+1075 LRFGQ

-1139 AFAARLGL
+1139 AFAVRLGL
-1147 RAPARA
+1147 PAPA

>member
-1 MPIPCPHFKITIV
+1 
-14 KRSQGQSAVAGAAY
+14 
-28 QSGERLF
+28 
-35 SEYDQKTKFYNKKK
+35 
-49 ELVHAEIM
+49 
-57 LPSHAPPGYADRATL
+57 
-72 WNAVEAVENQWN
+72 
-84 SQLARRIVLAFP
+84 
-96 VEVPKEQYLSMIKE
+96 
-110 YCQEQFVAKGMVA
+110 
-123 DFAIHD
+123 
-129 KEDGN
+129 
-134 PHAHILL
+134 
-141 TLRAM
+141 
-146 DEHGKWL
+146 
-153 PKARKVY
+153 
-160 DLAENGERIRL
+160 
-171 SSGNWKCH
+171 
-179 KENTVD
+179 
-185 WNDQKY
+185 
-191 AEIWRHSWETITN
+191 
-204 RYLEAA
+204 
-210 GRPERVA
+210 
-217 LRSFERQGIQQIPTV
+217 
-232 HLGPAAHQMEKRGVE
+232 
-247 TFLGNLNRDIRAAN
+247 
-261 SLMQSIRSAIR
+261 
-272 GLQRWIADLN
+272 
-282 EKKQLLLDA
+282 
-291 LEKAKEPTL
+291 
-300 SDLLVDYFN
+300 
-309 LRNEQR
+309 
-315 SDWSGKAKLKC
+315 
-326 TVRDFEEVTKPK
+326 
-338 PSLPRIPIYKKNA
+338 
-351 GRTFRK
+351 
-357 GEGSACF
+357 
-364 FCTPAALFSS
+364 
-374 PQMCY
+374 MCY

-399 IIYISDRVRE
+399 IIYISDRMRE
-409 ALRPIAS
+409 TLRPIAS

-618 QPGSDIYAMFTA
+618 QPGPDIYAMFTA

-662 ALPDAEEV
+662 ALPDA
-670 LRALTQQN
+670 
-678 AFVTRLPD
+678 
-686 GVSFRF
+686 
-692 HHMMKECAERLF
+692 
-704 AQLPAARQTEV
+704 
-715 WQRYGRWYA
+715 
-724 QKAQYLHALQAFEHC
+724 
-739 GDHDAALAVIEADAG
+739 G

-768 LDRCPVEALQRHPLA
+768 LDRCPVEVLQRHPLA

-903 TNGHGRGAELLMNA
+903 TNGHGQGAELLMDA

-1008 FREHKLGEVSFFGPC
+1008 FREHKLAEVSFFGPC

-1075 LRFDQ
+1075 LRFGQ
-1080 RAEARATLA
+1080 RAEARAALA

-1147 RAPARA
+1147 PAPA

>member
-1 MPIPCPHFKITIV
+1 ML
-14 KRSQGQSAVAGAAY
+14 R
-28 QSGERLF
+28 
-35 SEYDQKTKFYNKKK
+35 QK
-49 ELVHAEIM
+49 
-57 LPSHAPPGYADRATL
+57 
-72 WNAVEAVENQWN
+72 
-84 SQLARRIVLAFP
+84 
-96 VEVPKEQYLSMIKE
+96 
-110 YCQEQFVAKGMVA
+110 
-123 DFAIHD
+123 
-129 KEDGN
+129 
-134 PHAHILL
+134 
-141 TLRAM
+141 
-146 DEHGKWL
+146 
-153 PKARKVY
+153 
-160 DLAENGERIRL
+160 
-171 SSGNWKCH
+171 
-179 KENTVD
+179 
-185 WNDQKY
+185 
-191 AEIWRHSWETITN
+191 
-204 RYLEAA
+204 
-210 GRPERVA
+210 PE
-217 LRSFERQGIQQIPTV
+217 
-232 HLGPAAHQMEKRGVE
+232 
-247 TFLGNLNRDIRAAN
+247 
-261 SLMQSIRSAIR
+261 
-272 GLQRWIADLN
+272 
-282 EKKQLLLDA
+282 
-291 LEKAKEPTL
+291 
-300 SDLLVDYFN
+300 
-309 LRNEQR
+309 
-315 SDWSGKAKLKC
+315 
-326 TVRDFEEVTKPK
+326 
-338 PSLPRIPIYKKNA
+338 
-351 GRTFRK
+351 
-357 GEGSACF
+357 
-364 FCTPAALFSS
+364 
-374 PQMCY
+374 
-379 NSLSIRK
+379 
-386 RGTRMARNRQNLN
+386 LN
-399 IIYISDRVRE
+399 IIYISERMRHSLQPVAR
-409 ALRPIAS
+409 S
-416 CALTA
+416 SLTA
-421 VVAPMGYGKTTAVRW
+421 VVAPMGYGKTTAINWYLNERGR
-436 FLAEQAKAGAVV
+436 EGAAV
-448 LQASI
+448 LRVSI
-453 YSDNRSIFWKS
+453 YSANRAIFWKS
-464 VQKAFAA
+464 LQKAFAQ

-480 DCPADASGAALLL
+480 ECPTDASGAALLL
-493 EDLCAA
+493 DDLCTA
-499 LGGKTPYYLFL
+499 LAGEREIDLFL
-510 DDFHLLGDERVA
+510 DDFHLLRDEQA
-522 QFLCRLAYRLPENV
+522 AAFLCALANRLPGNA
-536 HLIVASRNRFLPGEQ
+536 HLVVASRNDFLPQGEIL
-551 VVRLGRRLHRIEA
+551 RLGQRLHRVGA
-564 DGLRLNR
+564 DQLRLN
-571 EELLAYTHRCGV
+571 EKELSAYVRRCGM
-583 EITAAQAESLL
+583 ELTEPQRETLL
-594 RSCEGWFSAV
+594 HSCEGWFSAI
-604 YLNLHALAERGSLL
+604 YLNLHALAERGTLL
-618 QPGSDIYAMFTA
+618 PTSSDIYAMFTA
-630 AMLES
+630 AMIES
-635 LPEKTRGFLAVMGLA
+635 LSPQRQEFLAVMGLA
-650 DEFTVEMARAVT
+650 DEFTVEMASAVT
-662 ALPDAEEV
+662 RMPDAEQV
-670 LRALTQQN
+670 LLALTRQN

-686 GVSFRF
+686 GENFRF

-704 AQLPAARQTEV
+704 AQLPAPRQAAV
-715 WQRYGRWYA
+715 WERYGRWYEA
-724 QKAQYLHALQAFEHC
+724 RRQYLPALRAYEKC
-739 GDHDAALAVIEADAG
+739 GDYDAALHVIEEDAG
-754 DLLASLS
+754 ILLASLG
-761 PAELLQR
+761 PAELLER
-768 LDRCPVEALQRHPLA
+768 LGRCPVDALKRHPLA

-903 TNGHGRGAELLMNA
+903 TNGHGQGAELLMDA

-989 SIAAYFYAL
+989 SIATYFYAL

-1075 LRFDQ
+1075 LRFGQ
-1080 RAEARATLA
+1080 RAEARAALA

-1121 ACEPRLG
+1121 VCEPRLG

-1147 RAPARA
+1147 PAPA

>member
-1 MPIPCPHFKITIV
+1 MAAGMPKKPSTSTLCRPLST
-14 KRSQGQSAVAGAAY
+14 AATAT
-28 QSGERLF
+28 QP
-35 SEYDQKTKFYNKKK
+35 
-49 ELVHAEIM
+49 
-57 LPSHAPPGYADRATL
+57 LPS
-72 WNAVEAVENQWN
+72 
-84 SQLARRIVLAFP
+84 SRR
-96 VEVPKEQYLSMIKE
+96 
-110 YCQEQFVAKGMVA
+110 
-123 DFAIHD
+123 
-129 KEDGN
+129 
-134 PHAHILL
+134 
-141 TLRAM
+141 T
-146 DEHGKWL
+146 
-153 PKARKVY
+153 
-160 DLAENGERIRL
+160 
-171 SSGNWKCH
+171 
-179 KENTVD
+179 
-185 WNDQKY
+185 
-191 AEIWRHSWETITN
+191 
-204 RYLEAA
+204 
-210 GRPERVA
+210 
-217 LRSFERQGIQQIPTV
+217 QGICLP
-232 HLGPAAHQMEKRGVE
+232 P
-247 TFLGNLNRDIRAAN
+247 
-261 SLMQSIRSAIR
+261 SA
-272 GLQRWIADLN
+272 
-282 EKKQLLLDA
+282 
-291 LEKAKEPTL
+291 
-300 SDLLVDYFN
+300 
-309 LRNEQR
+309 
-315 SDWSGKAKLKC
+315 
-326 TVRDFEEVTKPK
+326 
-338 PSLPRIPIYKKNA
+338 
-351 GRTFRK
+351 
-357 GEGSACF
+357 
-364 FCTPAALFSS
+364 
-374 PQMCY
+374 
-379 NSLSIRK
+379 
-386 RGTRMARNRQNLN
+386 
-399 IIYISDRVRE
+399 
-409 ALRPIAS
+409 
-416 CALTA
+416 
-421 VVAPMGYGKTTAVRW
+421 
-436 FLAEQAKAGAVV
+436 
-448 LQASI
+448 
-453 YSDNRSIFWKS
+453 
-464 VQKAFAA
+464 
-471 AGLTVLEGY
+471 
-480 DCPADASGAALLL
+480 
-493 EDLCAA
+493 
-499 LGGKTPYYLFL
+499 
-510 DDFHLLGDERVA
+510 
-522 QFLCRLAYRLPENV
+522 
-536 HLIVASRNRFLPGEQ
+536 
-551 VVRLGRRLHRIEA
+551 
-564 DGLRLNR
+564 
-571 EELLAYTHRCGV
+571 
-583 EITAAQAESLL
+583 
-594 RSCEGWFSAV
+594 
-604 YLNLHALAERGSLL
+604 
-618 QPGSDIYAMFTA
+618 
-630 AMLES
+630 
-635 LPEKTRGFLAVMGLA
+635 
-650 DEFTVEMARAVT
+650 
-662 ALPDAEEV
+662 
-670 LRALTQQN
+670 
-678 AFVTRLPD
+678 
-686 GVSFRF
+686 
-692 HHMMKECAERLF
+692 
-704 AQLPAARQTEV
+704 
-715 WQRYGRWYA
+715 
-724 QKAQYLHALQAFEHC
+724 
-739 GDHDAALAVIEADAG
+739 
-754 DLLASLS
+754 

-810 VAQHPEWPA
+810 VTQHPEWPA

-903 TNGHGRGAELLMNA
+903 TNGHGQGAELLMDA

-1008 FREHKLGEVSFFGPC
+1008 FREHKLAEVSFFGPC

-1075 LRFDQ
+1075 LRFGQ
-1080 RAEARATLA
+1080 RAEARAALA

-1110 LAPLLEGEDWA
+1110 LAPLLEEEDWA

-1139 AFAARLGL
+1139 AFAVRLGL
-1147 RAPARA
+1147 PAPA

>member
-1 MPIPCPHFKITIV
+1 
-14 KRSQGQSAVAGAAY
+14 
-28 QSGERLF
+28 
-35 SEYDQKTKFYNKKK
+35 
-49 ELVHAEIM
+49 
-57 LPSHAPPGYADRATL
+57 
-72 WNAVEAVENQWN
+72 
-84 SQLARRIVLAFP
+84 
-96 VEVPKEQYLSMIKE
+96 
-110 YCQEQFVAKGMVA
+110 
-123 DFAIHD
+123 
-129 KEDGN
+129 
-134 PHAHILL
+134 
-141 TLRAM
+141 
-146 DEHGKWL
+146 
-153 PKARKVY
+153 
-160 DLAENGERIRL
+160 
-171 SSGNWKCH
+171 
-179 KENTVD
+179 
-185 WNDQKY
+185 
-191 AEIWRHSWETITN
+191 
-204 RYLEAA
+204 
-210 GRPERVA
+210 
-217 LRSFERQGIQQIPTV
+217 
-232 HLGPAAHQMEKRGVE
+232 
-247 TFLGNLNRDIRAAN
+247 
-261 SLMQSIRSAIR
+261 
-272 GLQRWIADLN
+272 
-282 EKKQLLLDA
+282 
-291 LEKAKEPTL
+291 
-300 SDLLVDYFN
+300 
-309 LRNEQR
+309 
-315 SDWSGKAKLKC
+315 
-326 TVRDFEEVTKPK
+326 
-338 PSLPRIPIYKKNA
+338 
-351 GRTFRK
+351 
-357 GEGSACF
+357 
-364 FCTPAALFSS
+364 
-374 PQMCY
+374 
-379 NSLSIRK
+379 
-386 RGTRMARNRQNLN
+386 MARNRQNLN
-399 IIYISDRVRE
+399 IIYISDRMRE
-409 ALRPIAS
+409 TLRPIAS

-618 QPGSDIYAMFTA
+618 QPGPDIYAMFTA

-739 GDHDAALAVIEADAG
+739 GDRDAALAVIEADAG

-903 TNGHGRGAELLMNA
+903 TNGHGRGAELLMDA

-971 KRAALLQKHDG
+971 KRAALL
-982 VQVHLLE
+982 
-989 SIAAYFYAL
+989 
-998 QGRPEQAPEL
+998 
-1008 FREHKLGEVSFFGPC
+1008 
-1023 RPMMS
+1023 
-1028 LIEQQVWLA
+1028 
-1037 QGEYVKVI
+1037 
-1045 AHSEGLLRRC
+1045 RRC

-1075 LRFDQ
+1075 LRFGQ
-1080 RAEARATLA
+1080 RAEARAALA

-1121 ACEPRLG
+1121 VCEPRLG

-1139 AFAARLGL
+1139 AFAVRLGL
-1147 RAPARA
+1147 PAPA

>member
-1 MPIPCPHFKITIV
+1 
-14 KRSQGQSAVAGAAY
+14 
-28 QSGERLF
+28 
-35 SEYDQKTKFYNKKK
+35 
-49 ELVHAEIM
+49 
-57 LPSHAPPGYADRATL
+57 
-72 WNAVEAVENQWN
+72 
-84 SQLARRIVLAFP
+84 
-96 VEVPKEQYLSMIKE
+96 
-110 YCQEQFVAKGMVA
+110 
-123 DFAIHD
+123 
-129 KEDGN
+129 
-134 PHAHILL
+134 
-141 TLRAM
+141 
-146 DEHGKWL
+146 
-153 PKARKVY
+153 
-160 DLAENGERIRL
+160 
-171 SSGNWKCH
+171 
-179 KENTVD
+179 
-185 WNDQKY
+185 
-191 AEIWRHSWETITN
+191 
-204 RYLEAA
+204 
-210 GRPERVA
+210 
-217 LRSFERQGIQQIPTV
+217 
-232 HLGPAAHQMEKRGVE
+232 
-247 TFLGNLNRDIRAAN
+247 
-261 SLMQSIRSAIR
+261 
-272 GLQRWIADLN
+272 
-282 EKKQLLLDA
+282 
-291 LEKAKEPTL
+291 
-300 SDLLVDYFN
+300 
-309 LRNEQR
+309 
-315 SDWSGKAKLKC
+315 
-326 TVRDFEEVTKPK
+326 
-338 PSLPRIPIYKKNA
+338 
-351 GRTFRK
+351 
-357 GEGSACF
+357 
-364 FCTPAALFSS
+364 
-374 PQMCY
+374 
-379 NSLSIRK
+379 
-386 RGTRMARNRQNLN
+386 MARNRQNLN
-399 IIYISDRVRE
+399 IIYISDRMRE
-409 ALRPIAS
+409 TLRPIAS

-604 YLNLHALAERGSLL
+604 YLNLHALTERGSLL

-715 WQRYGRWYA
+715 WQRYGHWYA

-739 GDHDAALAVIEADAG
+739 GDRDAALAVIEADAG
-754 DLLASLS
+754 NLLASLS

-768 LDRCPVEALQRHPLA
+768 LGRCPVEALQRHPLA

-797 PKMMELKALLEAA
+797 PKMME
-810 VAQHPEWPA
+810 
-819 AERGNLLGECDLI
+819 
-832 QSFLFYND
+832 
-840 ITQMSRLHRSASR
+840 
-853 QMSRP
+853 
-858 AVTLRNSGSWTFGSP
+858 
-873 SVLMMYYR
+873 LMMYYR

-903 TNGHGRGAELLMNA
+903 TNGHGRGAELLMDA

-965 GYDFAA
+965 EYDFAA

-1008 FREHKLGEVSFFGPC
+1008 FREHKLAEVSFFGPC

-1075 LRFDQ
+1075 LRFGQ
-1080 RAEARATLA
+1080 RADARAALA

-1147 RAPARA
+1147 PAPA